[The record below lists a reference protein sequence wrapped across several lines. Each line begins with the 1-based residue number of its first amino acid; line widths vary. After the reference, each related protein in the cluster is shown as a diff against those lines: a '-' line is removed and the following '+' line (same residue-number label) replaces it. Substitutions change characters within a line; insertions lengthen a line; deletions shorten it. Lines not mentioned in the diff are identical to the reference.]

1 MKLRPIAVL
10 ATAALIALTGCAS
23 GSTPDSPSA
32 SGPTAVKG
40 GPNGDTVYNVTANPE
55 LAKQAAEIVKGGTL
69 NLVTAAGAPPYG
81 YIVEGTD
88 ELRGSDMDIAYVIAA
103 KLGLTA
109 KFTTMDFSGILPA
122 MQANRFDFSIA
133 SMGDTPER
141 EKVVDF
147 VDYSTDSNSIVTT
160 KGNPHNIQGLETLC
174 GLKVS
179 SVQGSVPLGLLQN
192 QNKKCTNKMDIAI
205 FPDNATA
212 LLQVQNGRADATMYQ
227 TGVASYLI
235 KTDAAAANLEVV
247 ENTEYGKGYNAM
259 AFNKS
264 SSQLRDLVQKALTEL
279 KTDGVYD
286 EVHAAWGLD
295 LNKIDTITVNDGL
308 KYNQPS

>member
-1 MKLRPIAVL
+1 MKLRPIAAL
-10 ATAALIALTGCAS
+10 ATAALIAFTGCAS
-23 GSTPDSPSA
+23 SPDSGGADPSGTTA
-32 SGPTAVKG
+32 VTGGPT
-40 GPNGDTVYNVTANPE
+40 GDTTYNVTTSAD
-55 LAKQAAEIVKGGTL
+55 LAKPAAELISGGTL
-69 NLVTAAGAPPYG
+69 NIVTSAGTPPYG

-88 ELRGSDMDIAYVIAA
+88 ELRGADMDIANAIAA
-103 KLGLTA
+103 KLGLKA
-109 KFTTMDFSGILPA
+109 SFTSMEFSGILPA

-133 SMGDTPER
+133 AMGDTPER

-160 KGNPHNIQGLETLC
+160 KGNPKSIDGMESLC
-174 GLKVS
+174 GLKIS
-179 SVQGSVPLGLLQN
+179 SVQGSVPLGLLQA
-192 QNKKCTNKMDIAI
+192 QNKKCTDKMDIAI
-205 FPDNATA
+205 FPDNATS

-259 AFNKS
+259 AFNKNS
-264 SSQLRDLVQKALTEL
+264 SDLRDMVQKALTEL
-279 KTDGVYD
+279 KDDGVYD
-286 EVHAAWGLD
+286 AIHAAWGLD
-295 LNKIDTITVNDGL
+295 LNKIEVITVNDGL